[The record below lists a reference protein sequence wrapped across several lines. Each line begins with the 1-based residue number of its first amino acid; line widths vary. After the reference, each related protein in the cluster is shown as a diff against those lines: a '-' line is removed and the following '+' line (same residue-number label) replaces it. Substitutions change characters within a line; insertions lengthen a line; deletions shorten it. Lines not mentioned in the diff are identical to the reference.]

1 LSLSKEDAVKFVPN
15 YFVLAL
21 ILLLMVLASEV
32 SLGDLSY
39 WKFITHNMVLNVGL
53 ATIAI
58 AVGYFVKNYLL
69 LILGASFS
77 LAIFCLA
84 LIFSPGGLMLS
95 QFFLAIYTVFLGF
108 SAVANLC
115 RHYKDWVLVQA

>member
-1 LSLSKEDAVKFVPN
+1 MKKITSNFIVLIGLVFIIFSYSLYSSDDIN
-15 YFVLAL
+15 
-21 ILLLMVLASEV
+21 
-32 SLGDLSY
+32 Y

-53 ATIAI
+53 VTIAI
-58 AVGYFVKNYLL
+58 AIGYFVKNYLL

-77 LAIFCLA
+77 LAVFCLA